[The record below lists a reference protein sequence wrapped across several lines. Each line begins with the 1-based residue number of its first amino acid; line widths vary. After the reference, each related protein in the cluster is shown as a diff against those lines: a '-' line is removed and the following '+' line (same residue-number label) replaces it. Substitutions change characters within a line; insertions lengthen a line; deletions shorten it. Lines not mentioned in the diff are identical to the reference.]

1 MRINTEQ
8 GYLDLPCMD
17 VKIVPIEKVVANNYN
32 PNHVS
37 DKNMELL
44 HTSIADNG
52 MCYAVVTIYDDI
64 LDKYIIV
71 DGFHRYSDLKE
82 KWGAKECPV
91 IVLKHDIKQRMAA
104 TV

>member
-1 MRINTEQ
+1 MKIETHKGE
-8 GYLDLPCMD
+8 LELPCMD
-17 VKIVPIEKVVANNYN
+17 VKIVPMDKIIANNYN

-52 MCYAVVTIYDDI
+52 LCYAIVTIYDDI

-71 DGFHRYSDLKE
+71 DGFHRYTLFPTYV
-82 KWGAKECPV
+82 GV
-91 IVLKHDIKQRMAA
+91 IL
-104 TV
+104 